1 MGMRAALWLLA
12 LFAVAA
18 GLALLA
24 GGNPGTVALF
34 WAPWRVDLSL
44 NLALLALAGLFV
56 VLHLALRALALFVR
70 IPQQARR
77 WRARQRERVVQ
88 GALVDAQ
95 VQLMAGR
102 YVRARKAA
110 EKAIEHEQAERED
123 EDDFAPSP
131 SVLALAHL
139 LAADSAH
146 ALQDRTLRDTHLAQ
160 ALAFLPTRLA
170 GALEG
175 ELKTGARLRAARWAI
190 DDRDPRGALAR
201 LDELPQGGGRRTVA
215 LRLRLKAARQAGQW
229 SDALETARLLAKH
242 RAFSGVAADGIVRG
256 LTLAW
261 LTTAH
266 DGDQVRRVW
275 AALERREREMPEIV
289 LAAVQRWLD
298 LGGDGAVARD
308 WLQPVWERVADQLPL
323 RGDDPTRIDL
333 ARSLERALA
342 VGLSPEDAT
351 QWLMRIESALRQ
363 SPRDPV
369 LLYLAGAVCAQ
380 QQLWGKAQQSL
391 SQLVQ
396 LPHGPL
402 HATAWRFLAQ
412 FAEHRGDTAA
422 ASTAWKSSA
431 LASQSSAG
439 SPLVR

>member
-139 LAADSAH
+139 LVAENAH
-146 ALQDRTLRDTHLAQ
+146 AL
-160 ALAFLPTRLA
+160 
-170 GALEG
+170 
-175 ELKTGARLRAARWAI
+175 
-190 DDRDPRGALAR
+190 
-201 LDELPQGGGRRTVA
+201 
-215 LRLRLKAARQAGQW
+215 
-229 SDALETARLLAKH
+229 
-242 RAFSGVAADGIVRG
+242 
-256 LTLAW
+256 
-261 LTTAH
+261 
-266 DGDQVRRVW
+266 
-275 AALERREREMPEIV
+275 
-289 LAAVQRWLD
+289 
-298 LGGDGAVARD
+298 
-308 WLQPVWERVADQLPL
+308 
-323 RGDDPTRIDL
+323 
-333 ARSLERALA
+333 
-342 VGLSPEDAT
+342 
-351 QWLMRIESALRQ
+351 
-363 SPRDPV
+363 
-369 LLYLAGAVCAQ
+369 
-380 QQLWGKAQQSL
+380 
-391 SQLVQ
+391 
-396 LPHGPL
+396 
-402 HATAWRFLAQ
+402 
-412 FAEHRGDTAA
+412 
-422 ASTAWKSSA
+422 
-431 LASQSSAG
+431 
-439 SPLVR
+439 